1 MSQARIVLPLDARG
15 QTLPIPRWQ
24 FDRLITLSAAGA
36 GELLTWVA
44 EQDDVILIRAVDVA
58 ADILVQ
64 PADAPAGYHPARL
77 LPGQAIAQP
86 IRGGEI
92 CDVQVLG
99 VGRVEIVPFD
109 RSGDAF

>member
-1 MSQARIVLPLDARG
+1 MSRQPLVLPLDARD

-24 FDRLITLSAAGA
+24 FSRLISLNATASGQ
-36 GELLTWVA
+36 LLTWTA
-44 EQDDVILIRAVDVA
+44 DQDDVILIRAIDVS
-58 ADILVQ
+58 ADFVVQ

-77 LPGQAIAQP
+77 LAGQAIAQP
-86 IRGGEI
+86 VRRGEI

-109 RSGDAF
+109 RSGDTF